1 MRLFKDV
8 KGNNIDPVDHTLSI
22 LKEYP
27 YAKIH
32 IGSDSQ
38 NVGKVTNYT
47 SVIAYRLGTR
57 GVHYILSK
65 STMSIIRDMWTR
77 LWKEAEL
84 SIDLAEWITEKISVK
99 VQIDMDYNEDESF
112 KSNKLIWRNTRN
124 GKFKIHLI
132 I

>member
-8 KGNNIDPVDHTLSI
+8 KGNNIDPVNHTLSI

-38 NVGKVTNYT
+38 NVGKKTNYT

-65 STMSIIRDMWTR
+65 SSCCLLYTSPSPRD
-77 LWKEAEL
+77 
-84 SIDLAEWITEKISVK
+84 ISGSR
-99 VQIDMDYNEDESF
+99 MPS
-112 KSNKLIWRNTRN
+112 SA
-124 GKFKIHLI
+124 
-132 I
+132 

>member
-38 NVGKVTNYT
+38 NVGKKT
-47 SVIAYRLGTR
+47 
-57 GVHYILSK
+57 
-65 STMSIIRDMWTR
+65 
-77 LWKEAEL
+77 
-84 SIDLAEWITEKISVK
+84 
-99 VQIDMDYNEDESF
+99 
-112 KSNKLIWRNTRN
+112 IW
-124 GKFKIHLI
+124 
-132 I
+132 